1 MDGTIFRYAGIGGV
15 RLSRRRLTAWIFGLL
30 GVVVLIGAGAVVLLV
45 SVDLKHLVEE
55 HWSLSPDRRL
65 TIGSLRIGWGNP
77 MSLEL
82 RDIRLANAPWGS
94 SPEMVQ
100 IESISAVIDLWS
112 LFSGAARF
120 EKLEMV
126 NPVIVLER
134 DADGTGN
141 WRVGKIAPP
150 SSSPANP
157 KSRSQF
163 PTLID
168 LALRGGKVSLRT
180 SSGNWLRVELHDL
193 KISSAGADEPVTI
206 AIDGAYNDLPAK
218 LTAEAQSFNILR
230 EASLPYGIVLSI
242 ADASSAIAFKGTL
255 MDPANFDGVQGAIK
269 IEAQN
274 LGDLLQIFGAQSGYN
289 APLQFGGDFDR
300 NGNHWQISH
309 ANGMLL
315 KNAFT
320 GALILDEAGRGQA
333 DDVSA
338 DLAFGELDLNPP
350 LAAATKAGGGAKTG
364 DWGALSLRSETQ
376 RGTNIAAHVAAKLLT
391 YGTMRLDNVEFRGGL
406 ASGAMSLE
414 QLKFAVASGTLD
426 VSGRAENA
434 VVGGHLVARAVLSG
448 IDAGQ
453 LSRLAGA
460 ETGQLA
466 GRLDGGVTLDMSG
479 DTIQAALKASR
490 GHAVLAVT
498 QAHVARDLIE
508 KVSTDVR
515 SLFRT
520 REGVVEVTC
529 LLGVVDLRNG
539 IGTVRPLRMRTSDGT
554 LVGGGQVDFL
564 RQRLNLTI
572 QSESASTSF
581 FALDVP
587 VRVSGDFQRLSIQSQ
602 IGSSG
607 ASFSP
612 AGNDPLNDLPQD
624 LRSFAERNSCVR

>member
-1 MDGTIFRYAGIGGV
+1 
-15 RLSRRRLTAWIFGLL
+15 LSRRRLTAWIFGLL
-30 GVVVLIGAGAVVLLV
+30 GVVVLIGAGAVVLLI
-45 SVDLKHLVEE
+45 SVDLKHLLEE

-77 MSLEL
+77 LSLEL

-94 SPEMVQ
+94 SPEMAQV
-100 IESISAVIDLWS
+100 ESISAEIDFWS
-112 LFSGAARF
+112 LFAGATRF
-120 EKLEMV
+120 QKLEMV

-193 KISSAGADEPVTI
+193 KISSAGADQPVTI
-206 AIDGAYNDLPAK
+206 ALDGAYNDLPAK
-218 LTAEAQSFNILR
+218 LTGEAQSFNILR

-255 MDPANFDGVQGAIK
+255 MDPANFDGVQGAVK
-269 IEAQN
+269 IDAQN
-274 LGDLLQIFGAQSGYN
+274 LGDLLRIFGAESGYN
-289 APLQFGGDFDR
+289 PPLQVSGDLNR
-300 NGNHWQISH
+300 NGDHWQISH

-315 KNAFT
+315 KNAFI
-320 GALILDEAGRGQA
+320 GGLILDEAGRGQA

-338 DLAFGELDLNPP
+338 DLSFAELDLTPP
-350 LAAATKAGGGAKTG
+350 RAAATKPGGAKTG

-391 YGTMRLDNVEFRGGL
+391 YGTLRLADVEFRGGL

-434 VVGGHLVARAVLSG
+434 VVGSHLVARAVLSG

-529 LLGVVDLRNG
+529 LLGVVDLRDG

-564 RQRLNLTI
+564 RQRLNLII

-602 IGSSG
+602 IGPSG
-607 ASFSP
+607 VSFSP

-624 LRSFAERNSCVR
+624 LRSLAERNSCVR

>member
-1 MDGTIFRYAGIGGV
+1 
-15 RLSRRRLTAWIFGLL
+15 LL

-45 SVDLKHLVEE
+45 SVDLKHLLEE

-65 TIGSLRIGWGNP
+65 TIGSLQIGWGNP
-77 MSLEL
+77 LSLEL

-94 SPEMVQ
+94 SPEMAQV
-100 IESISAVIDLWS
+100 ESISAEIDLWS
-112 LFSGAARF
+112 LFGGATRF

-193 KISSAGADEPVTI
+193 KISSAGADQPVTI
-206 AIDGAYNDLPAK
+206 ALDGAYNDLPAK
-218 LTAEAQSFNILR
+218 LTGETQSFNILR

-242 ADASSAIAFKGTL
+242 ADASSTIAFKGTL
-255 MDPANFDGVQGAIK
+255 MDPANFDGVQGAVK
-269 IEAQN
+269 IDAQN
-274 LGDLLQIFGAQSGYN
+274 LGDLLRIFGAQSGYN
-289 APLQFGGDFDR
+289 PPLQFSGDLNR
-300 NGNHWQISH
+300 NGDHWQISH

-315 KNAFT
+315 KNAFI
-320 GALILDEAGRGQA
+320 GGLILDEAGRGQA

-338 DLAFGELDLNPP
+338 DLSFAELDLTPP
-350 LAAATKAGGGAKTG
+350 LAAATKPGGAKTG

-391 YGTMRLDNVEFRGGL
+391 YGTLRLADVEFRGGL

-434 VVGGHLVARAVLSG
+434 VVGSHLVARAVLSG

-602 IGSSG
+602 IGPSG
-607 ASFSP
+607 VSFSP

-624 LRSFAERNSCVR
+624 LRSLAERNSCVR